1 MSEVISIV
9 VPEQLLERLN
19 RQAEAARRPVEEMV
33 VAALADSI
41 PTPPKHLPDDIRK
54 ELSVLETLSDDALRQ
69 MAASVMNSD
78 EGPAYTPGD
87 ASDLLMLRKA
97 YALVL
102 LKWRGH
108 ALQTVDVPH
117 P

>member
-1 MSEVISIV
+1 MSEVISIL
-9 VPEQLLERLN
+9 VPDQLLERLN
-19 RQAEAARRPVEEMV
+19 RQAEAACRPVEEMV

-41 PTPPKHLPDDIRK
+41 PAPPMHLPDDIRK
-54 ELSVLETLSDDALRQ
+54 ELSVLETFSDEALRDL
-69 MAASVMNSD
+69 ARSVMRSD
-78 EGPAYTPGD
+78 ELPAYTPGD

-108 ALQTVDVPH
+108 ALETTDVPF